1 MSRVAKMLGS
11 AALVAFAVNTS
22 TALAA
27 DADATLEVNSDYV
40 FRGVDVSK
48 DVAVHPTIAVSHEG
62 FTFTTWAWWDTDSKT
77 KTDMNEVDLSL
88 EYALPIEEA
97 NVSVGWIEY
106 LYPEGGTSDREISV
120 SVSGNDIPL
129 NPVLS
134 AYFGLEG
141 AVDGDIYVNLEVSHE
156 VPVGD
161 ASLTVTAAAGWFDD
175 DKAVAPLDSGLADG
189 RVNATLSMEIAEGT
203 SISAQIE
210 YNTNLDDDVIPDVAA
225 RDGVWGGVSI
235 SRVL

>member
-1 MSRVAKMLGS
+1 MSRVAKILGS
-11 AALVAFAVNTS
+11 AALVVFAVNFS

-40 FRGVDVSK
+40 FRGVEESK
-48 DVAVHPTIAVSHEG
+48 DVAVHPTVAVSHEG

-77 KTDMNEVDLSL
+77 KTDMNEVDLTL

-106 LYPEGGTSDREISV
+106 LYPEGPTSDREISV
-120 SVSGNDIPL
+120 VVSGNDIPL

-141 AVDGDIYVNLEVSHE
+141 EKDSDVYVNLAISHE

-175 DKAVAPLDSGLADG
+175 DQAVAPMDSGLADG
-189 RVNATLSMEIAEGT
+189 RVNASLSMEIAEGT
-203 SISAQIE
+203 SVAAQIE
-210 YNTNLDDDVIPDVAA
+210 YNTNLDDDVISDAA
-225 RDGVWGGVSI
+225 AIDGVWGGVFI

>member
-1 MSRVAKMLGS
+1 MSSVAKMFGS
-11 AALVAFAVNTS
+11 VALVAFAVNAS

-40 FRGVDVSK
+40 FRGSAVSD
-48 DVAVHPTIAVSHEG
+48 DVAVHPTVAVSHEG
-62 FTFTTWAWWDTDSKT
+62 FTFTTWAWWDTDSST
-77 KTDMNEVDLSL
+77 DTDMNEVDLIL

-141 AVDGDIYVNLEVSHE
+141 SVDSDIYVNLAVSHE

-161 ASLTVTAAAGWFDD
+161 ASLTVTAAAGWQDD
-175 DKAVAPLDSGLADG
+175 DMSGQDGLADG
-189 RVNATLSMEIAEGT
+189 RVNASLSMEIAEGT
-203 SISAQIE
+203 SVSAQVE
-210 YNTNLDDDVIPDVAA
+210 YNTNLDDDVIADVDAL
-225 RDGVWGGVSI
+225 DGVWGGVSI

>member
-1 MSRVAKMLGS
+1 MSSVAKMIGS
-11 AALVAFAVNTS
+11 VALVAFAVNAS

-40 FRGVDVSK
+40 FRGSAVSD
-48 DVAVHPTIAVSHEG
+48 DVAVHPAVAVSHEG
-62 FTFTTWAWWDTDSKT
+62 FTFTTWAWWDTDSGT
-77 KTDMNEVDLSL
+77 DTDMNEVDLSL

-141 AVDGDIYVNLEVSHE
+141 SVDSDIYVNLAVSHE

-161 ASLTVTAAAGWFDD
+161 ASLTVTAAAGWLDD
-175 DKAVAPLDSGLADG
+175 DTSGQDGLADG
-189 RVNATLSMEIAEGT
+189 RVNASLSIEIAEGT
-203 SISAQIE
+203 SVSAQVE
-210 YNTNLDDDVIPDVAA
+210 YNTNLDDDVIADVNAL
-225 RDGVWGGVSI
+225 DGVWGGVSI